1 MMQAAALRCTLIS
14 RRIGITVRRMSTAI
28 DLETQWHD
36 MPDACPFAEVLGPVQ
51 RRRVDGQFVY
61 GLRVTQRHTN
71 STGIM
76 HGGVV
81 TAFLDEVI
89 GEIVNDL
96 GQRKH
101 VTVQFSTTFLSMA
114 KVGDFLECD
123 CQIVRATRSMTF
135 IQAQLN
141 VAGDAIATATA
152 IFKAMRPAA

>member
-1 MMQAAALRCTLIS
+1 M
-14 RRIGITVRRMSTAI
+14 
-28 DLETQWHD
+28 
-36 MPDACPFAEVLGPVQ
+36 
-51 RRRVDGQFVY
+51 DGQFVY

-71 STGIM
+71 SAGIM

-114 KVGDFLECD
+114 QVGDFLECD
-123 CQIVRATRSMTF
+123 CRIVRTTRSMAF
-135 IQAQLN
+135 IEARLN
-141 VAGDAIATATA
+141 VAGEAVATATA
-152 IFKAMRPAA
+152 IFKAMRPGP